1 MCNVRLRQE
10 SSQKRAGDFVAEKG
24 AIQCGADRSD
34 ATAGGGAREH
44 LRISFVCFRH
54 TFANSGCR
62 ARIGMKDRNQFI
74 VECKSCRL
82 DVPAGVEEFPFR
94 SILVTCPLCG
104 ELHRYLPSEMIMAR
118 PNSLVAKQAQAGTR

>member
-10 SSQKRAGDFVAEKG
+10 SSQKRAGDLVHEKE

-34 ATAGGGAREH
+34 AGAREH
-44 LRISFVCFRH
+44 LRISFVCLRH
-54 TFANSGCR
+54 PFANSGCG
-62 ARIGMKDRNQFI
+62 ARIGMKDRKQFI

-82 DVPAGVEEFPFR
+82 DVPAGVKEFPFR

-104 ELHRYLPSEMIMAR
+104 EQHRYLPSEMIKGR
-118 PNSLVAKQAQAGTR
+118 PNQLVAKKTQASAH